1 MNYIYLVFIK
11 ITTVLKFECA
21 NLFKLGKLMKLKQ
34 LLQNTSLVFENPD
47 LDINGLTSDSREVKS
62 GFLFAALDNGI
73 TNGNQF
79 IPQAIQAGAGVILSQ
94 CKPQNTPDDVL
105 FLISKNPNKDFG
117 IMLKNFYQSQPQNLA
132 AITGTNG
139 KTSIADFVRQ
149 MIFALGQNAASM
161 GTLGLIKNDQAPIPF
176 NNTTPGAMIIHKTL
190 DELKQAGF
198 DYLIMET
205 SSHGICQYRISGV
218 DFKVAGFTNL
228 TQDHLDFHKTMKNY
242 YEAKKLLFT
251 DIMPKG
257 GTAVLNADIQVFDDL
272 QKACLD
278 AGHKV
283 ISYGH
288 NGKDIQVLQE
298 EPCANG
304 QNIKIKYFGKIYDLF
319 VPLAGDFQV
328 MNVLCALGIASALT
342 GKKEELLALV
352 PKIKGAKGRLQ
363 YIGTTSKGGAVY
375 VDYAHTPDAIENILT
390 AMRSHT
396 KNKLHILFGCGGD
409 RDKTKRPIMGKIA
422 QKLADFVYVADDNPR
437 TENPENI
444 RQEIMQGCP
453 QALNLGDREKAIAYA
468 MNKLEKGDI
477 LLVAGKGHETGQYI
491 NGKILPFNDQEVVE
505 KYL

>member
-1 MNYIYLVFIK
+1 M
-11 ITTVLKFECA
+11 
-21 NLFKLGKLMKLKQ
+21 KLGQ
-34 LLQNTSLVFENPD
+34 LLQNTSLAFENPD
-47 LDINGLTSDSREVKS
+47 LEISGITSDSREVKA
-62 GFLFAALDNGI
+62 GFLFAVLDNGV
-73 TNGNQF
+73 TNGAQY
-79 IPQAIQAGAGVILSQ
+79 IPQAVQAGASVILAPKKEQ
-94 CKPQNTPDDVL
+94 TTEENVL
-105 FLISKNPNKDFG
+105 FLHSENPNKDFG
-117 IMLKNFYQSQPQNLA
+117 IMLKNFYQAQPQNIA

-149 MIFALGQNAASM
+149 MIFALGDNAASM
-161 GTLGLIKNDQAPIPF
+161 GTLGLIKNDQAPLPF
-176 NNTTPGAMIIHKTL
+176 NNTTPGAMTIHKTL
-190 DELKQAGF
+190 HDLKQEGF
-198 DYLIMET
+198 DNLIMET
-205 SSHGICQYRISGV
+205 SSHGICLYRVSGV

-228 TQDHLDFHKTMKNY
+228 TQDHLDFHKTMQNY

-272 QKACLD
+272 QKACLE

-298 EPCANG
+298 VPLNNG
-304 QNIKIKYFGKIYDLF
+304 QNIKINYFGKTYDLF

-328 MNVLCALGIASALT
+328 MNILCALGIASALT
-342 GKKEELLALV
+342 GKKEELLSLV
-352 PKIKGAKGRLQ
+352 PQIKGAKGRLQ
-363 YIGTTSKGGAVY
+363 YIGTTAKGGAVY

-390 AMRSHT
+390 SMRTHT
-396 KNKLHILFGCGGD
+396 QNKLHILFGCGGD

-422 QKLADFVYVADDNPR
+422 QDLADFVYVADDNPR
-437 TENPENI
+437 TENPNTI

-453 QALNLGDREKAIAYA
+453 NALNLGDREKAIAYA
-468 MNKLEKGDI
+468 INQLEKGDI

-491 NGKILPFNDQEVVE
+491 NGQILPFNDQEVVE